1 MDLSS
6 IPKDTCPLCRRVALE
21 RAGTLWQCRACGCKL
36 EFDPRTRR
44 SRIVHFPDEYA
55 AFESVIGPAWL
66 SRREMF
72 ERAEEAHRAQIAAEQ
87 PATSRLLGLA
97 VVAASALMAAFVI
110 LAAVAAAFVLSPSL
124 ARTRR
129 TISAAYQATPTPIAT
144 PVLTATD
151 SPVTP
156 VATDASESPSPQPM
170 QPTEETTEN
179 NAAGPIGLNPEN
191 GPSVPTPM
199 AAAIPEPPRTDL
211 VPELPPAPAPAL
223 ESPLPRPE
231 LTLPPTFTPLPPPQ
245 PALNTP
251 QPAPEIAATLTP
263 QSPAPPTPTPTSPT
277 PTPVD
282 SAPQPTPTPLE
293 RGSFVF
299 RGTVRILSIQAVGS
313 GPNQADEYV
322 ELYNQGVQQVDLS
335 GWTLKAIRLADNTV
349 IGTFRFGSG
358 AIIAAGQFCRIY
370 TNVLVA
376 PDNCG
381 FSGGFASAEPIW
393 PDSGGARA
401 SLFNPENIEYAR
413 FTY

>member
-6 IPKDTCPLCRRVALE
+6 IPKDTCPLCGRVALE
-21 RAGTLWQCRACGCKL
+21 RVGTLWQCRACGCEL

-55 AFESVIGPAWL
+55 AFESVIGPTWL

-72 ERAEEAHRAQIAAEQ
+72 ERAEEARRAQIAAEQ

-129 TISAAYQATPTPIAT
+129 TISAAYQATPAPIAA

-151 SPVTP
+151 SPATP
-156 VATDASESPSPQPM
+156 VAADASESSSPQPM
-170 QPTEETTEN
+170 QPTEAATEN
-179 NAAGPIGLNPEN
+179 NAAGPIDLNQEN
-191 GPSVPTPM
+191 RPSVPAPV
-199 AAAIPEPPRTDL
+199 AAVIPEPPQAGP
-211 VPELPPAPAPAL
+211 VPEPPPMPAPAL

-231 LTLPPTFTPLPPPQ
+231 LTLPPTFTPLPPSPPVLNAPQ
-245 PALNTP
+245 PEVT
-251 QPAPEIAATLTP
+251 ATLTP
-263 QSPAPPTPTPTSPT
+263 QPPAPPTPTSPT
-277 PTPVD
+277 PAPVD
-282 SAPQPTPTPLE
+282 SVPQPTPTPLE

-322 ELYNQGVQQVDLS
+322 ELYNEGVQQVDLS

-401 SLFNPENIEYAR
+401 SLFNPENIEHAR